1 MVGGVRLGQSLK
13 LPNVIVFD
21 MGGTTAKAVIVDN
34 GRPSMT
40 SEYEF
45 RDGMST
51 SSRFIK
57 AGGYMLR
64 VPAIDLAEVG
74 AGGGSL
80 ASVDAGG
87 LLTVGPQ
94 SAGADPGPACYGLG
108 NTSPTVTDANVVLG
122 FINPNALAGGRLAI
136 QRKLSEQAVR
146 DDVARPLRIS
156 LEDAAHGIRAVANAT
171 MARAIRAVSVERG
184 LDPRDFT
191 IVAMGGNGGIHA
203 LDVARQLGIKRV
215 VIPVLSGVFS
225 AVGML
230 ASDLSHSGLRT
241 LLRPLAEMNVQSLR
255 AIMDELA
262 DELIAMLEADGYPR
276 SRIALDWEADL
287 RHESQASELSIPF
300 AADGD
305 IVAAMKEG
313 FVAEYLKTYGYR
325 DESAI
330 ELVKIRLTARGL
342 REHRLDFDKIQIEV
356 RQAAAGAKSRAISFD
371 RGEPPV
377 TVAVVSRSNL
387 SQTPAAGPLV
397 IEEFDA
403 TIVVPGDA
411 KVHRDAI
418 GNVVIDL
425 GDDA

>member
-1 MVGGVRLGQSLK
+1 
-13 LPNVIVFD
+13 
-21 MGGTTAKAVIVDN
+21 
-34 GRPSMT
+34 MT

-57 AGGYMLR
+57 AGGYMLK

-122 FINPNALAGGRLAI
+122 FINPSALAGGQLAI
-136 QRKLSEQAVR
+136 ERRLSEQAIS
-146 DDVARPLRIS
+146 DHVAGPLGIP
-156 LEDAAHGIRAVANAT
+156 LEDAAHGIRAVANAA

-184 LDPRDFT
+184 RDPRDFT
-191 IVAMGGNGGIHA
+191 IIAMGGNGGIHA
-203 LDVARQLGIKRV
+203 LDVARQLGIKRI

-230 ASDLSHSGLRT
+230 ASDLAHSGLRT
-241 LLRPLAEMNVQSLR
+241 FLCPLADLTAQSLR
-255 AIMDELA
+255 VTMDELA
-262 DELIAMLEADGYPR
+262 DELTALLAADGYPA
-276 SRIALDWEADL
+276 SRIALEWEADL
-287 RHESQASELSIPF
+287 RHEGQASELAIHF
-300 AADGD
+300 EDAGD
-305 IVAAMKEG
+305 IIAAMKER
-313 FVAEYLKTYGYR
+313 FIAEYLKTYGYR

-342 REHRLDFDKIQIEV
+342 REQRLDFGKIRIQV
-356 RQAAAGAKSRAISFD
+356 RPAAAECENSRDFLQARRPID
-371 RGEPPV
+371 RGCGRRPIDV
-377 TVAVVSRSNL
+377 IGTAGSG
-387 SQTPAAGPLV
+387 AACDRRV
-397 IEEFDA
+397 
-403 TIVVPGDA
+403 
-411 KVHRDAI
+411 
-418 GNVVIDL
+418 
-425 GDDA
+425 